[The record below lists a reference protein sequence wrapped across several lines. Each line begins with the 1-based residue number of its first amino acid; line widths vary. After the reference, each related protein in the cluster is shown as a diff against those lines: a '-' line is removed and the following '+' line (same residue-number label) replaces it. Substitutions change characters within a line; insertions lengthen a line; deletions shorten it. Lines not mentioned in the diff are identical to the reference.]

1 LGEPNSCLIAMI
13 LTPLADNRLE
23 TTLTVFVESL
33 PTGLVSSVFR
43 WLAPTADGARA
54 DGEKALK
61 NHADSIDLIA
71 KFGIRAK
78 AGASQLDVSWDG
90 SALRSDTEAYVL
102 LHEVAHYQLAAPAR
116 RGLVDFGLGPGP
128 ETGNRE
134 RAMRAQ
140 SLFGL
145 AREREE
151 SMASLLGILWE
162 AELGHPALASLLDQN
177 WLEGAG
183 RIGTAMHFASVLEAL
198 ARGGF
203 IDGAGRPLLRLRQ
216 HADD

>member
-1 LGEPNSCLIAMI
+1 MI
-13 LTPLADNRLE
+13 LTPLADDRLE
-23 TTLTVFVESL
+23 TTLNVFAESL
-33 PTGLVSSVFR
+33 PPGLVSSVFTR
-43 WLAPTADGARA
+43 LAPTADGARA
-54 DGEKALK
+54 NGEKALK
-61 NHADSIDLIA
+61 NHSESIDLIA
-71 KFGIRAK
+71 KFGIGVK
-78 AGASQLDVSWDG
+78 AGAPQLDVSWDG

-102 LHEVAHYQLAAPAR
+102 LHEVAHYQVAAPAR

-128 ETGNRE
+128 ETGDRE
-134 RAMRAQ
+134 RARRAQ
-140 SLFGL
+140 TLFGL

-162 AELGHPALASLLDQN
+162 AEFDHPALASLLDQN

-183 RIGTAMHFASVLEAL
+183 RIGTAMHFASVLDAL
-198 ARGGF
+198 ARGDF